1 MIILKGTCQKYSP
14 MAKTTG
20 LPKTGGSLYSLLPLY
35 LLVLALGCRANKS
48 RKDYDV
54 ITLQMLITRNYDK

>member
-1 MIILKGTCQKYSP
+1 MIFLKGTCQKYSP

-35 LLVLALGCRANKS
+35 LLALSCRAKNREK
-48 RKDYDV
+48 V
-54 ITLQMLITRNYDK
+54 MM

>member
-1 MIILKGTCQKYSP
+1 MIFLKGTCQKYSP

-35 LLVLALGCRANKS
+35 ILALGCRAKNREKVWCNHTS
-48 RKDYDV
+48 DV
-54 ITLQMLITRNYDK
+54 NYQKL

>member
-1 MIILKGTCQKYSP
+1 MIFLKGTCQKYSP

-35 LLVLALGCRANKS
+35 LLARGCRAKNREKIMMLS
-48 RKDYDV
+48 
-54 ITLQMLITRNYDK
+54 QMLITRNYDK

>member
-1 MIILKGTCQKYSP
+1 MSFLKGTCQKYSP

-35 LLVLALGCRANKS
+35 LLALGCCAKNREK
-48 RKDYDV
+48 
-54 ITLQMLITRNYDK
+54 IMM

>member
-1 MIILKGTCQKYSP
+1 MIFPKGTCQKYSP

-20 LPKTGGSLYSLLPLY
+20 LSKTGGSLYSLLPLY
-35 LLVLALGCRANKS
+35 LLALGLLCEKS

-54 ITLQMLITRNYDK
+54 ITLQMLIT